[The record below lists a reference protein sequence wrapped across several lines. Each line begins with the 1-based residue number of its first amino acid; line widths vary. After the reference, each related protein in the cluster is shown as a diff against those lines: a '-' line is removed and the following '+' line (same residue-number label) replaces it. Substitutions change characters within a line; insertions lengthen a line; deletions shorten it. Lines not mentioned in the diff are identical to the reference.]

1 MLRNEKLVYGLFI
14 FLAIILCSIAVGYA
28 ALSTTLHVTAN
39 KVSQNAQTWNIAFD
53 TGTVTGVGTGSN
65 MVSCGSATA
74 QATTISGFNIQLGDV
89 GDKCAYTFKIANNG
103 TIAGRISTINITKPA
118 STSCTTSGSTMV
130 CGNITYKLHYNTA
143 TSTSLVAVNDTI
155 AAKSGSTA
163 TKKTVVLTVEHTGT
177 NPGTADYKQL
187 SFAYDI
193 TFVQN

>member
-1 MLRNEKLVYGLFI
+1 MHQKLVITRSSIYKFFIIICSVIMLGFFQLFPKE
-14 FLAIILCSIAVGYA
+14 IIG
-28 ALSTTLHVTAN
+28 
-39 KVSQNAQTWNIAFD
+39 
-53 TGTVTGVGTGSN
+53 G
-65 MVSCGSATA
+65 
-74 QATTISGFNIQLGDV
+74 
-89 GDKCAYTFKIANNG
+89 YTFRIIVAVIG
-103 TIAGRISTINITKPA
+103 LVLEISTISITKPT

-130 CGNITYKLHYNTA
+130 CGNITYKLHYDTA
-143 TSTSLVAVNDTI
+143 TSTSLVAVNDVI